1 MKRGITL
8 PLFWKFT
15 IAIVIIVSAFGF
27 INLYFLSTYVSD
39 LFENELSNQGF
50 VMAKNIADRS
60 VEPILYND
68 LATLNKIVSDVKQN
82 DKNIAYSFI
91 LDANNHVLAHTFENK
106 VPPNLINL
114 KKPEK
119 FKIIELKYQD
129 SIPKSI
135 KDISV
140 PILEGSVGMV
150 RVGIYNDTYV
160 KTVNVAKSFFLSL
173 VILFLISGIIGAFIF
188 SYVITKPIKILSQVA
203 KSLNLQDFK
212 TNPLNKKNPDLLIK
226 WNKSLKVYDEI
237 DDLYLTFDNM
247 VNRLQ
252 KAYEEIQIA
261 QKSLMQ
267 SEKIAAIGTLSA
279 GLAHEINNPIAGIKN
294 CMRRLSENPENLKQ
308 NITYLEMMQEAVLKI
323 EKVVGNLL
331 NFTRIPKMEFH
342 DFNLIAVVENVLL
355 LTSFQLEKSRITVIK
370 NYDIGKNRCFGS
382 QNHIEQVVL
391 NLLLNSID
399 AINEKKMDNPDF
411 NGQLN
416 INLFLQDSSMV
427 LELKDNGIGIEASKL
442 KSIFDP
448 FFTEKKVKQ
457 GTGLGLSVSFNI
469 IKEHRGKIEV
479 KINETE
485 GMTFSV
491 FLSLK

>member
-39 LFENELSNQGF
+39 LFEKELSDQNL
-50 VMAKNIADRS
+50 VMTKTIADRS

-68 LATLNKIVSDVKQN
+68 LAALNKIVSDVKQN
-82 DKNIAYSFI
+82 DKNIAYAFI
-91 LDANNHVLAHTFENK
+91 LDPHNHVLAHTFENK
-106 VPPNLINL
+106 VPTNLINL
-114 KKPEK
+114 KNPEK
-119 FKIIELKYQD
+119 FKIIELKFQD
-129 SIPKSI
+129 SISKSI

-188 SYVITKPIKILSQVA
+188 SYVITKPIKFLSQAA
-203 KSLNLQDFK
+203 KNLNLEDFK
-212 TNPLNKKNPDLLIK
+212 INPLKKRKSELLIK
-226 WNKSLKVYDEI
+226 WNNRLKVYDEI

-247 VNRLQ
+247 INRLE
-252 KAYEEIQIA
+252 KAYKEIQIA

-308 NITYLEMMQEAVLKI
+308 NITYLEMMQEAVFKI

-331 NFTRIPKMEFH
+331 NFTRIPKMEFY
-342 DFNLIAVVENVLL
+342 DFNLITVVENVLL

-411 NGQLN
+411 NGQIN
-416 INLFLQDSSMV
+416 IHLFLQDSFMV
-427 LELKDNGIGIEASKL
+427 LELKDNGIGIEPLKL

-448 FFTEKKVKQ
+448 FFTQKKVKQ

-469 IKEHRGKIEV
+469 IKEHEGKIEAN
-479 KINETE
+479 INESE

-491 FLSLK
+491 FLPLK

>member
-39 LFENELSNQGF
+39 LFEKELSDQNL
-50 VMAKNIADRS
+50 VMTKTIADRS

-68 LATLNKIVSDVKQN
+68 LAALNKIVSDVKQN
-82 DKNIAYSFI
+82 DKNIAYAFI
-91 LDANNHVLAHTFENK
+91 LDPHNHVLAHTFENK
-106 VPPNLINL
+106 VPTNLINL
-114 KKPEK
+114 KNPEK
-119 FKIIELKYQD
+119 FKIIELKFQD
-129 SIPKSI
+129 SISKSI

-188 SYVITKPIKILSQVA
+188 SYVITKPIKFLSQAA
-203 KSLNLQDFK
+203 KNLNLEDFK
-212 TNPLNKKNPDLLIK
+212 INPLKKRKSELLIK
-226 WNKSLKVYDEI
+226 WNNRLKVYDEI

-247 VNRLQ
+247 INRLE
-252 KAYEEIQIA
+252 KAYKEIQIA

-331 NFTRIPKMEFH
+331 NFTRIPKMEFY
-342 DFNLIAVVENVLL
+342 DFNLITVVENVLL

-411 NGQLN
+411 NGQIN
-416 INLFLQDSSMV
+416 IHLFLQDSFMV
-427 LELKDNGIGIEASKL
+427 LELKDNGIGIEPLKL

-448 FFTEKKVKQ
+448 FFTQKKVKQ

-469 IKEHRGKIEV
+469 IKEHEGKIEAN
-479 KINETE
+479 INESE

-491 FLSLK
+491 FLPLK

>member
-39 LFENELSNQGF
+39 LFENELSNQNLI
-50 VMAKNIADRS
+50 MAKTIADRS
-60 VEPILYND
+60 VEPIIYND

-82 DKNIAYSFI
+82 DKNIAYTFI
-91 LDANNHVLAHTFENK
+91 LDTNNHVLAHTFENK

-114 KKPEK
+114 KSSEK

-129 SIPKSI
+129 STSKSI

-140 PILEGSVGMV
+140 PIMEGSVGMV

-188 SYVITKPIKILSQVA
+188 SYVITKPIKFLSQAA
-203 KSLNLQDFK
+203 KNLNLEDFK
-212 TNPLNKKNPDLLIK
+212 SNPLKKSKSELLIK
-226 WNKSLKVYDEI
+226 WNNRLKVYDEI
-237 DDLYLTFDNM
+237 DDLYLTFDKM

-294 CMRRLSENPENLKQ
+294 CMRRLTENPENLKQ
-308 NITYLEMMQEAVLKI
+308 NISYLEMMQEAVLKI

-331 NFTRIPKMEFH
+331 NFTRIPKMEFY

-355 LTSFQLEKSRITVIK
+355 LTSFQLEKSRIAVIK

-399 AINEKKMDNPDF
+399 AINEKKMDNPNF

-416 INLFLQDSSMV
+416 MNLFIQDTFMV
-427 LELKDNGIGIEASKL
+427 LALKDNGIGIEASKL

-469 IKEHRGKIEV
+469 IKEHGGKIEAN
-479 KINETE
+479 INESE

-491 FLSLK
+491 FLPLK